1 MSERFLRFW
10 LRLWPVIS
18 GVSLR
23 IKIMGIALLMIAV
36 LGLGLTAQTRAMLA
50 RSLERELEQR
60 ALSIARDLA
69 FRSTD
74 LILTNNLYSLYVLTR
89 ETVRNNEDVRYAFI
103 LDPQGNLLAHSFEG
117 GFPPD
122 LLAANGVAAGE
133 SYHREILRTEEGLI
147 QDVAVPVFGGRAGTV
162 RVGMSYRRLEAVV
175 GAATRRLLL
184 TTLAVSLV
192 GVGLSS
198 LLTWLLT
205 QPVRAL
211 EEATRRVAE
220 GDLSQ
225 RVAPWADDEIGH
237 LQASFNTM
245 VERLER
251 SRREM
256 EAFQQDLLRRNREL
270 TTLYQVSRILAGPT
284 DPERALGEALRET
297 ATAIGAVGGWVCLAG
312 REEACRVWTSFWAG
326 PDRAPDLSGC
336 PRCAGCLAA
345 RGESHPL
352 VLRAPSPDCPFCPLG
367 GDGQG
372 PFHHVLIPL
381 RIREDPVG
389 LLSLVCRGEVGPED
403 LRLLEAVGRQVGVGI
418 ENTRLWE
425 EVRRKEA
432 VRRDLLHRLM
442 RAQEEERQRIARELH
457 DEAGQ
462 ALTALLVNLRL
473 VENAASLEEAR
484 ALVAGMREVVN
495 QTLDEVHNLALE
507 LRPSVLDDLGLV
519 PALARYVQS
528 CRARFGLE
536 ADLEVV
542 GMGTARL
549 SSEVETA
556 IYRIAQEAVTNAA
569 RHARARHVSVVLE
582 RRGNR
587 VVLLVEDDGQGFD
600 VEAVRERGRLG
611 LYGMEERATLV
622 GGHLRVESRPGA
634 GTTVVVEVPVEAG

>member
-1 MSERFLRFW
+1 
-10 LRLWPVIS
+10 
-18 GVSLR
+18 
-23 IKIMGIALLMIAV
+23 
-36 LGLGLTAQTRAMLA
+36 
-50 RSLERELEQR
+50 
-60 ALSIARDLA
+60 
-69 FRSTD
+69 
-74 LILTNNLYSLYVLTR
+74 
-89 ETVRNNEDVRYAFI
+89 
-103 LDPQGNLLAHSFEG
+103 
-117 GFPPD
+117 
-122 LLAANGVAAGE
+122 
-133 SYHREILRTEEGLI
+133 
-147 QDVAVPVFGGRAGTV
+147 
-162 RVGMSYRRLEAVV
+162 
-175 GAATRRLLL
+175 
-184 TTLAVSLV
+184 
-192 GVGLSS
+192 
-198 LLTWLLT
+198 
-205 QPVRAL
+205 VRAL